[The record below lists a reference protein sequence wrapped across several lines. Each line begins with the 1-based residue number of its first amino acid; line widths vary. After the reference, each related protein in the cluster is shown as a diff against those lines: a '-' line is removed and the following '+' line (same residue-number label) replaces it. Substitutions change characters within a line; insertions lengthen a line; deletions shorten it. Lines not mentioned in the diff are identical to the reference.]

1 MAKQTITLHMY
12 ESTTSYSAGSRYVA
26 ECDFRNTEF
35 MRDRIWLGQQDF
47 EIDWPEVDTRQIQID
62 ELERQIT
69 TERGQSEAR
78 VNLLLDRISKLQ
90 AIGHDEVAE

>member
-12 ESTTSYSAGSRYVA
+12 ESTTSYSAGSRYIA

-35 MRDRIWLGQQDF
+35 MKDRIWLGHQDV

-62 ELERQIT
+62 ELERQIAD
-69 TERGQSEAR
+69 ERSQSGVR
-78 VNLLLDRISKLQ
+78 VNLLLERISKLQ
-90 AIGHDEVAE
+90 AIGHDG